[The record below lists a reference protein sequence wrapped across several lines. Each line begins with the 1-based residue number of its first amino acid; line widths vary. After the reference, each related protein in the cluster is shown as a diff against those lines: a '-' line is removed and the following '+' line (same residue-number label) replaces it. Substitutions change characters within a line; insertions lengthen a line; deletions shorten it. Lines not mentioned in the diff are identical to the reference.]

1 MMNTEEATA
10 WGWGGVSY
18 LPVDSQGLE
27 GDGKGC
33 VCVCVCVCV
42 DLELRVKEMP
52 YYHGCAHYT
61 GQNGLI
67 LRPMGSHLGLMG
79 NRSEEWG
86 HGSVVGALI

>member
-1 MMNTEEATA
+1 MGV
-10 WGWGGVSY
+10 GWGVISPCGQSGPGGGREGV
-18 LPVDSQGLE
+18 
-27 GDGKGC
+27 C